1 MMINRYKLAT
11 AVKSAIG
18 IGALSFA
25 LAGCG
30 SDGKDGEDGN
40 NGDIGVDIQQATSL
54 NANILHA
61 TITDGIVAVDF
72 ELETANGVVVSG
84 LDTFENINALG
95 FGIAK
100 LDSLQKRDR
109 PLPGFDSPEPEAT
122 PMKGEK
128 SSQWVSYIN
137 SMKLPGDIA
146 EGQDLPEGWDKHQG
160 PQIQANIETSCKTAC
175 IEALGHGQ
183 YRYTFSKALNEYEQ
197 IEGLDTEFKGELT
210 HRITLELKPTNVVSN
225 ATLINTHYDFIPA
238 LDRAAEADETR
249 NLVHLQESCIRC
261 HNDDYEHAWAPKLS
275 MHGGKRIEVENC
287 VVCHTTY
294 SGDPETGATID
305 MGSML
310 HQIHKGQYFMI
321 GYGGK
326 AHDYSEVT
334 FPADAKAC
342 QSCHIGGEAAP
353 AQANQ
358 FHFHRQEACL
368 SCHEKFAAPEWD
380 GTARGLFHSEQFP
393 QYVERDCAA
402 CHADD
407 SNPMGAAKFHL
418 NKELTITSAKDA
430 YDFSIQNGNYHQQ
443 NDSLSFI
450 VHFESDSATAPHEDP
465 AVSALN
471 VQIVENHHNDFADVW
486 KMPREALTATH
497 KMINLADAE
506 AIAAGDII
514 VEQTSE
520 GYQYTINQLGV
531 ELLSGAMMSHLDI
544 CASRDTETTVAC
556 SDEEHI
562 IATLTAE
569 AAAFAPTGETAAVR
583 MNSASEKACQAC
595 HDDSIDLSF
604 HTRPS
609 CGTCHMPDNK
619 EQPLALTD
627 GSCVSCHKG
636 QALHAVA
643 DGSFKGGR
651 VGLVNSLDYKV
662 MIHTLHANKRT
673 KVNSNRNENITF
685 TKHYGDCA
693 SCHEKGQLTLANT
706 GSLPATLNEG
716 EDEAVLEYSPTAA
729 ACGSCHT
736 KESFGAHVESN
747 GGVFG
752 APLGTYDGT
761 ESCATCHAEGKTF
774 GVDKVHPTNYK

>member
-175 IEALGHGQ
+175 VEALGHGQ

-249 NLVHLQESCIRC
+249 NLVDLQESCIRC

-342 QSCHIGGEAAP
+342 QSCHIEGETAP

-393 QYVERDCAA
+393 QYVENDCAA

-418 NKELTITSAKDA
+418 RNELERAAVKQDFNFEVTNTVISSDDATDATLSFTVTFTSALESSPD
-430 YDFSIQNGNYHQQ
+430 D
-443 NDSLSFI
+443 LSF
-450 VHFESDSATAPHEDP
+450 FE
-465 AVSALN
+465 
-471 VQIVENHHNDFADVW
+471 Q
-486 KMPREALTATH
+486 LT
-497 KMINLADAE
+497 
-506 AIAAGDII
+506 AIAAGSTDNDFNNYDSSHKNRKSWNIASSTLI
-514 VEQTSE
+514 GNGTVAVETTDNKSFDYVINSIDAADFGINNSGSLFVGARLCTTPDSE
-520 GYQYTINQLGV
+520 EVITCDDEGVVFTTINANSSIFGMAQDDRRVVSSDRACQGCHDN
-531 ELLSGAMMSHLDI
+531 SLDI
-544 CASRDTETTVAC
+544 TKHHPEKSRDSC
-556 SDEEHI
+556 I
-562 IATLTAE
+562 
-569 AAAFAPTGETAAVR
+569 
-583 MNSASEKACQAC
+583 AC
-595 HDDSIDLSF
+595 HSPEETVLSNGSF
-604 HTRPS
+604 
-609 CGTCHMPDNK
+609 
-619 EQPLALTD
+619 TD
-627 GSCVSCHKG
+627 GSCASCHTAELT
-636 QALHAVA
+636 QRHN
-643 DGSFKGGR
+643 GR
-651 VGLVNSLDYKV
+651 DLNNGFDYKV
-662 MIHTLHANKRT
+662 LIHTLHANKRDLR
-673 KVNSNRNENITF
+673 KGSENITF

-693 SCHEKGQLTLANT
+693 SCHDKGQLAMTDTAM
-706 GSLPATLNEG
+706 LPAVMAKLEG
-716 EDEAVLEYSPTAA
+716 EDVEYSPIAA

-752 APLGTYDGT
+752 APRGTYDGT
-761 ESCATCHAEGKTF
+761 ESCATCHAEGKSF

>member
-1 MMINRYKLAT
+1 MMMNRYKLT
-11 AVKSAIG
+11 SAVKSAIG
-18 IGALSFA
+18 IGAFA
-25 LAGCG
+25 IALIGCG

-40 NGDIGVDIQQATSL
+40 NGNIGIDIQQATSL
-54 NANILHA
+54 KANILHA
-61 TITDGIVAVDF
+61 TITEGVVAVDF
-72 ELETANGVVVSG
+72 ELLTANGVAVSG
-84 LDTFENINALG
+84 LESFDDINALG

-100 LDSLQKRDR
+100 LDALQKRDR
-109 PLPGFDSPEPEAT
+109 PLPGFGSPEPEAT

-137 SMKLPGDIA
+137 SIKIPGSIA
-146 EGQDLPEGWDKHQG
+146 DGQALPEGWDKHQG

-175 IEALGHGQ
+175 IEVLAHGE
-183 YRYTFSKALNEYEQ
+183 YRYTFSKALNQYEQ
-197 IEGLDTEFKGELT
+197 IEGLDTEFKSELT

-238 LDRAAEADETR
+238 LDREAEADETR
-249 NLVHLQESCIRC
+249 NLVDLQESCIRC
-261 HNDDYEHAWAPKLS
+261 HNDNYEHAWAPKLS
-275 MHGGKRIEVENC
+275 MHGGKRIEIENC
-287 VVCHTTY
+287 AVCHTTY

-342 QSCHIGGEAAP
+342 QSCHIEGENAP
-353 AQANQ
+353 AQAEQ

-418 NKELTITSAKDA
+418 RSELERAIVKQDFNFEVTNSAISFDDA
-430 YDFSIQNGNYHQQ
+430 TDAT
-443 NDSLSFI
+443 LSFT
-450 VHFESDSATAPHEDP
+450 VTFDTALESSPSELSFFKD
-465 AVSALN
+465 LN
-471 VQIVENHHNDFADVW
+471 V
-486 KMPREALTATH
+486 
-497 KMINLADAE
+497 
-506 AIAAGDII
+506 IAAGSTETDFNNYDRSHKNRKSWNVASSALIESGTVSVKTEDNKSYDYAI
-514 VEQTSE
+514 NSVNAADFGTQNSGSLLVGARLCTNPDSE
-520 GYQYTINQLGV
+520 EVLACDDEGVIFTTINADSTTFGIIQDSRRVVSSDNACQGCHDN
-531 ELLSGAMMSHLDI
+531 SLDI
-544 CASRDTETTVAC
+544 TKHHPAKSSSCVAC
-556 SDEEHI
+556 HSPE
-562 IATLTAE
+562 ATVLNN
-569 AAAFAPTGETAAVR
+569 G
-583 MNSASEKACQAC
+583 
-595 HDDSIDLSF
+595 SF
-604 HTRPS
+604 
-609 CGTCHMPDNK
+609 
-619 EQPLALTD
+619 TD
-627 GSCVSCHKG
+627 GSCASCHTAELT
-636 QALHAVA
+636 QRHN
-643 DGSFKGGR
+643 GR
-651 VGLVNSLDYKV
+651 ELNNAFDYKV
-662 MIHTLHANKRT
+662 LIHTLHANKRDLRQG
-673 KVNSNRNENITF
+673 SEQITF

-693 SCHEKGQLTLANT
+693 SCHDKGQLAMSDTAT
-706 GSLPATLNEG
+706 LPAVMAKLDG
-716 EDEAVLEYSPTAA
+716 ENVEYSPIAA

-752 APLGTYDGT
+752 TPRGTYDGT
-761 ESCATCHAEGKTF
+761 ESCATCHAEGKSF